1 MSKAEKTGVNNVGSI
16 IYSLRTNKEMT
27 QKELAKELNI
37 SEGLISHYERGR
49 NELPNDVMVK
59 YADFFDVSADY
70 ILNRC
75 HSKFNYTKYVD
86 KTVADDYTI
95 GDVLDAVLKMSKKEK
110 EAIITI
116 IKCMNKDR

>member
-1 MSKAEKTGVNNVGSI
+1 
-16 IYSLRTNKEMT
+16 
-27 QKELAKELNI
+27 
-37 SEGLISHYERGR
+37 
-49 NELPNDVMVK
+49 MVK

-75 HSKFNYTKYVD
+75 HSKLNYTKYVD

>member
-1 MSKAEKTGVNNVGSI
+1 
-16 IYSLRTNKEMT
+16 
-27 QKELAKELNI
+27 
-37 SEGLISHYERGR
+37 
-49 NELPNDVMVK
+49 MVK